1 MNAFKEGFAHITDW
15 QGADH
20 MLFLLAIAA
29 GLTYVQWRSLLRITI
44 AFTIGHSLALVPAA
58 MGWIPV
64 PRDVVE
70 LLIPCTIIAAAVRK
84 WINAGEEK
92 NAALSASWVL
102 LFGLIH
108 GMGFSSY
115 FRMLFDDPAQ
125 IVQNLF
131 LFNVGIEAGQLLIVG
146 ALVLVNSVLI
156 IRMGLSKNKVLIAQL
171 LLAISVSVAL
181 LTALIASL

>member
-1 MNAFKEGFAHITDW
+1 MNAFTEGFAHITDW

-29 GLTYVQWRSLLRITI
+29 GLTFVQWRSMLRITI
-44 AFTIGHSLALVPAA
+44 AFTLGHSLTLVPAA
-58 MGWIPV
+58 LGWMPV

-70 LLIPCTIIAAAVRK
+70 ILIPCTIIAAAVRK
-84 WINAGEEK
+84 WINATREQHATLGTG
-92 NAALSASWVL
+92 WVVA
-102 LFGLIH
+102 FGLIH

-125 IVQNLF
+125 VAQNLF

-146 ALVLVNSVLI
+146 AIVALNSALI
-156 IRMGLSKNKVLIAQL
+156 LALGFSKNKVLITQL
-171 LLAISVSVAL
+171 LLTIG
-181 LTALIASL
+181 ASLVLLFSLFSSL